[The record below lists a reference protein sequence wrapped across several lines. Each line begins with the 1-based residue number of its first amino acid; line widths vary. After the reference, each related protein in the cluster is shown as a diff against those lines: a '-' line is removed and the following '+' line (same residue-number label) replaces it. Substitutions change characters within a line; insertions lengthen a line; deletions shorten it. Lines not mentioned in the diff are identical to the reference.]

1 MAGLT
6 FVNQIG
12 AVEGMNQAAPG
23 TLIPDTF
30 VRWSQ
35 DVLFDRAGLMRRRGP
50 FTEFKTYKETS
61 TNVKQEFDT
70 TSVAAANERVLG
82 MFSTYNPLGDV
93 RIGMFVH
100 VTDAIGDVS
109 AVLRVFDASF
119 LFLGAQTLPFDV
131 TLLSIVSAKPA
142 LGGGLWISIA
152 SDPADATS
160 HYQFFWRGGYG
171 SIPTVG
177 DPAGALVTKAACT
190 FTLDTNPTLAG
201 LDSEHSSYT
210 TTIGVPS
217 KTSLSEG
224 QFVFVDEGSSVYKY
238 VGIVASI
245 STGANQVVLEKR
257 PLMWSSLIDNNHSVS
272 YTINTVTA
280 SGGLVKF
287 NLTANTLFV
296 AGDIIEVKGCSVS
309 AYNTTHT
316 IQSVS
321 GSEIIVTTTHTTN
334 GSGGSLHMNRDILSI
349 LDVGSATT
357 STQNLVFTSVRPYV
371 HFHGRGLINTNSAN
385 SVFNGGDIGT
395 SAEGHWKSAGIVDWN
410 VYRASDNI
418 YLGKVKTVG
427 DNSPTTINDNSTG
440 TFYADPG
447 INIAGDEYIM
457 RSISAT
463 NLTDT
468 VTNDFVVNNRS
479 PYNFGGL
486 YTAIY
491 AGYQWYGNFAKDD
504 QNNNR
509 VVFSASHDREAVDL
523 SKDAADSIVFP
534 GKSKFRGMGA
544 SSAGLLIFL
553 EDRTYILRGNDRTNF
568 SVEQLVPDGCLCPTS
583 VVEYGGGVFWAAKS
597 GIMFFDG
604 ASVRNLTK
612 DNLGLY
618 YPDSLDQFDPEQDRV
633 IGFIHK
639 DNLIMHYTA
648 WKSQFDP
655 VRYEPL
661 YVSDWENTPALVAR
675 GWENLD
681 PDFTNEDLD
690 TNSNVPIYWDR
701 KILNNPEESAST
713 GLAIDYQNGIY
724 ALRNTSATVPTAFS
738 ANYIYMT
745 DAAIAAAA
753 KLKKWNGSAYVT
765 VTPVAA
771 VGTTTL
777 ATKVYHY
784 TGTSYSAATVVIWNG
799 SAWAA
804 STSSN
809 VLWQNTSNLNKYG
822 PLRKNTSITFS
833 VYLPTNAVTTLNN
846 MDFRGVTNAE
856 TIYGLKTILGVN
868 SVENVSG
875 SNKFR
880 ARFIDI
886 HPVYD
891 VDTNGADALLIEKIN
906 IPTSDLV
913 LGPDFYLQTKHFT
926 VGDPIL
932 RKWFQRLMVN
942 MLLYNGAMRVDFVD
956 DDDNDEVDISK
967 KKHKYWEVFTE
978 SGYNWDYLGK
988 GLGNDLGIVFPKIT
1002 SPAYS
1007 NWGNVEG
1014 AQYLWDELFTADF
1027 NRYMKRL
1034 SWRKGSIGFRIY
1046 QLNDYK
1052 KPLDGTVTVPTRV
1065 EIQGFSIG
1073 FKALR
1078 SGRV

>member
-61 TNVKQEFDT
+61 ANVKQEFDT

-93 RIGMFVH
+93 RIGMLVH

-190 FTLDTNPTLAG
+190 FTLDANPTLLG
-201 LDSEHSSYT
+201 LATNHSVYSA
-210 TTIGVPS
+210 TIGVPS

-224 QFVFVDEGSSVYKY
+224 QFVFVDEGSGVYKY
-238 VGIVASI
+238 IGIVGSI
-245 STGANQVVLEKR
+245 PTGSNQVVLEKR
-257 PLMWSSLIDNNHSVS
+257 PFVWSPLIENN
-272 YTINTVTA
+272 A
-280 SGGLVKF
+280 
-287 NLTANTLFV
+287 
-296 AGDIIEVKGCSVS
+296 
-309 AYNTTHT
+309 
-316 IQSVS
+316 
-321 GSEIIVTTTHTTN
+321 TTTYTTV
-334 GSGGSLHMNRDILSI
+334 GVSL
-349 LDVGSATT
+349 
-357 STQNLVFTSVRPYV
+357 TQNLVFTSVRPYV
-371 HFHGRGLINTNSAN
+371 HFHGRGLINTNIDN
-385 SVFNGGDIGT
+385 IVFNGGDIGT
-395 SAEGHWKSAGIVDWN
+395 SAEGHWKSANVVSWN
-410 VYRASDNI
+410 VYRASDNV
-418 YLGKVKTVG
+418 YLGKVATVG
-427 DNSPTTINDNSTG
+427 DNDPTTTNDNSTG
-440 TFYADPG
+440 AFYVEPG
-447 INIAGDEYIM
+447 INIAGDEYTM
-457 RSISAT
+457 HSISST

-479 PYNFGGL
+479 PYNFAGL

-724 ALRNTSATVPTAFS
+724 ALRNTSATVPTTFS

-765 VTPVAA
+765 VTPVTA

-886 HPVYD
+886 HPMYD

-1052 KPLDGTVTVPTRV
+1052 KPLDGTITVPTRV